1 MIALIQRVLE
11 AAVTV
16 DGKPVGRI
24 GPGILALA
32 AIERDDDPG
41 RAARL
46 AERIIGYRIF
56 DDAQGR
62 MNLSLADTGGGLLLV
77 PQFTLAADT
86 RKGSRPS
93 FTPAG
98 DPDTGRKLFEI
109 LLVECRER
117 HPEVATGNFGAHM
130 RVSLVNDGPVT
141 FWLRASPIGVASGHG
156 V

>member
-16 DGKPVGRI
+16 DGKTVGRI

-32 AIERDDDPG
+32 AIERDDDAG

-46 AERIIGYRIF
+46 AERIIGYRVF

-62 MNLSLADTGGGLLLV
+62 MNRSLADTGGDLLLV

-86 RKGSRPS
+86 HKGARPS
-93 FTPAG
+93 FTSAG
-98 DPDTGRKLFEI
+98 DPATGRWLFEI
-109 LLVECRER
+109 LLAECRAR
-117 HPEVATGNFGAHM
+117 HPKVATGTFGAHM
-130 RVSLVNDGPVT
+130 QVALVNDGPVT
-141 FWLRASPIGVASGHG
+141 FWLRASPIGAAAGHG